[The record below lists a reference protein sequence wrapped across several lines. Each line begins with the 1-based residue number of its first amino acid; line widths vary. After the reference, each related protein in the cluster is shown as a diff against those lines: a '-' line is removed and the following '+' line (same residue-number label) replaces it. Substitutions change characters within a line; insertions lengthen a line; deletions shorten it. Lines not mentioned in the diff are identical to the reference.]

1 MSDKVIEHFENE
13 MKDFKDRLEILEA
26 KMSDLEKIPHEL
38 KELKDTI
45 VETFGVVVSGLDI
58 DTCIRDYMF
67 AFERVPIE
75 FVPTQMEVY
84 LKSMKKF
91 AEEYDKPPWKEVVS
105 TYMKRWTSMII
116 MMASVKRINFDNFCS
131 IVIENLGSN
140 LAKKTIALEDIVKF
154 YGAENATRWK
164 RLIK

>member
-13 MKDFKDRLEILEA
+13 MKDFKDRLQILEG
-26 KMSDLEKIPHEL
+26 KMSDFEKIPHEL
-38 KELKDTI
+38 KKLKDSL
-45 VETFGVVVSGLDI
+45 VDAFGIFLTALDI

-67 AFERVPIE
+67 AVERVPIE
-75 FVPTQMEVY
+75 LVPMQMEVY
-84 LKSMKKF
+84 LRNMKEF

-105 TYMKRWTSMII
+105 NYMKRWTSLII
-116 MMASVKRINFDNFCS
+116 IMASVKRINFDNFCS
-131 IVIENLGSN
+131 IIIENLGSN

-154 YGAENATRWK
+154 YGAENATAWK